1 MAPEQDNNNHHHR
14 SCLSFEFF
22 PPKTEEAMDRLVA
35 GPAMK
40 LAAFK
45 PDFVSVTYGAGG
57 TTRQGTPSLVGKLMD
72 AGLNCVP
79 HLSFGGSTPDELNTL
94 VDHYKSMGIK
104 QLLCLRGDNPAEG
117 TDQHIYA
124 KDLVQHIQQR
134 YPEDFELLVAAY
146 PEVHPDAAT
155 ASEDLTYFAD
165 KVRAGASSAIT
176 QYFYSPEAYGYFL
189 QACENAG
196 LSVPVHVGVMPITN
210 IDSLKRFSEKA
221 GADIPRWLSKSMAN
235 YADREKDLI
244 AFGVDVVTNLC
255 EKLLQMGAPGL
266 HFYTLN
272 RWGASSQICR
282 NLGFLEQ

>member
-1 MAPEQDNNNHHHR
+1 MAQEQDSSNHHHR

-22 PPKTEEAMDRLVA
+22 PPKTEEAVDRLVV
-35 GPAMK
+35 GSAMK
-40 LAAFK
+40 LAAFS

-57 TTRQGTPSLVGKLMD
+57 ATREGTPSLVGQLLD
-72 AGLNCVP
+72 AGLTCVP
-79 HLSFGGSTPDELNTL
+79 HLSFGGSTPQELNRL
-94 VDHYKSMGIK
+94 VDQYKSMGIK

-124 KDLVQHIQQR
+124 KDLVQHIQEH
-134 YPEDFELLVAAY
+134 YPKDFELVVAAY
-146 PEVHPDAAT
+146 PEVHPDAAD
-155 ASEDLTYFAD
+155 AKEDLGYFAE

-176 QYFYSPEAYGYFL
+176 QYFYSADAYGYFL
-189 QACENAG
+189 QGCEQIG
-196 LSVPVHVGVMPITN
+196 LSIPIHVGVMPITN
-210 IDSLKRFSEKA
+210 IDSLERFSAKA

-235 YADREKDLI
+235 YADQEKDLI
-244 AFGVDVVTNLC
+244 AFGVDVVTGLC